1 MDMKKLFHV
10 LVVGGAVLG
19 TGAACN
25 KDRPAQADTNAQ
37 ATQPTG
43 QEATTTEKAPEAAKE
58 GGGAA
63 GW

>member
-19 TGAACN
+19 AGAACN
-25 KDRPAQADTNAQ
+25 KNAPAPADNSAQAGEPA
-37 ATQPTG
+37 P
-43 QEATTTEKAPEAAKE
+43 QEGATTEQAAPESK
-58 GGGAA
+58 GGGGVG

>member
-19 TGAACN
+19 TGTACN
-25 KDRPAQADTNAQ
+25 KNPPAQTDTSTQSTQ
-37 ATQPTG
+37 A
-43 QEATTTEKAPEAAKE
+43 ATEEGSSTEKAAEAKE

>member
-25 KDRPAQADTNAQ
+25 KNAPAQADNNAQ
-37 ATQPTG
+37 ATQPAS
-43 QEATTTEKAPEAAKE
+43 QEGATTEQAAPESM
-58 GGGAA
+58 GGGGVG